1 MHTCLYTH
9 VPSYDT
15 NPQRDNETIVD
26 SFENDDILEFIT
38 EHTKWMPR
46 ISMDASDV
54 ISLDVAV
61 QPTDLVDSLE
71 LNRQLHT
78 TLQRKQD
85 EISALREKNSQLK
98 ELARQAEH
106 LAHLLHTM
114 TPSTGATKQAA
125 ACSLSSYGLGYSST
139 EQHLRSLDKWVC
151 TAAYDS
157 QDTEVSSAP
166 TQTDQTPE
174 CLKPG
179 PASPHTGVKRCL
191 WPSQD
196 DSGSAG
202 EHSSSAEDAVVCQ
215 RDAKRRKDDQELLQ
229 AQLQQYLEDIEW
241 DLQQEDSVVSQEDQ
255 TEGQKSNPI
264 NICGSFQGLQIVRT
278 TLSTDTDSSERGEP
292 VCFKTSIREHSTIR
306 TRVFPYGTSFTSP
319 TPTGGYRFLW
329 IPTEKS

>member
-1 MHTCLYTH
+1 MQTCLYTH
-9 VPSYDT
+9 VHSYGT
-15 NPQRDNETIVD
+15 NHQRDETVD
-26 SFENDDILEFIT
+26 SFENDAILEFIT

-46 ISMDASDV
+46 ISMDASDL
-54 ISLDVAV
+54 ISLDADV

-106 LAHLLHTM
+106 LAHLLDTM
-114 TPSTGATKQAA
+114 TPSTEETKQAA
-125 ACSLSSYGLGYSST
+125 ACSPSSYGLGCSPT
-139 EQHLRSLDKWVC
+139 EQHLRSLDKHQWVC
-151 TAAYDS
+151 TATYDS
-157 QDTEVSSAP
+157 QDTEVFSSAP

-179 PASPHTGVKRCL
+179 PASPRTGVKRCL

-196 DSGSAG
+196 DTGSAG
-202 EHSSSAEDAVVCQ
+202 EHSSSAEDAVTFQ
-215 RDAKRRKDDQELLQ
+215 RDAKRRRDDQELLQ

-241 DLQQEDSVVSQEDQ
+241 DLRQEDSVVSREDQ
-255 TEGQKSNPI
+255 AEGQKSDPI

-278 TLSTDTDSSERGEP
+278 TETDSSDRGEP
-292 VCFKTSIREHSTIR
+292 MCFKTSIREHCTIR
-306 TRVFPYGTSFTSP
+306 TRVFPHGKSFTSP

-329 IPTEKS
+329 IPTDKS